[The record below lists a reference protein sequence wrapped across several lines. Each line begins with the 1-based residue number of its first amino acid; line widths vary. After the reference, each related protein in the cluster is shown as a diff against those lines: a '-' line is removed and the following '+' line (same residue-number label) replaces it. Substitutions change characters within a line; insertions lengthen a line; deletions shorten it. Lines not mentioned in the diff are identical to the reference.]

1 MFDRS
6 SARKLPLCM
15 VPVAIVAF
23 AIGSPP
29 SARAETGNVPVL
41 SGTYIFNATQNCLP
55 VANDLQNITGTM
67 SFDPKTGKM
76 NLVEYVTSG
85 NPLTLE
91 KGKGTQSYSNSASTF
106 TLGTTTFQ
114 AFYGKRTKGI
124 ATSFSFIGLIEGG
137 CALQA
142 SLTLQ

>member
-1 MFDRS
+1 
-6 SARKLPLCM
+6 M
-15 VPVAIVAF
+15 VPAGMVAF
-23 AIGSPP
+23 VIGGVP
-29 SARAETGNVPVL
+29 SARAETRNVPVL
-41 SGTYIFNATQNCLP
+41 SGTYIFDATQNCLP
-55 VANDLQNITGTM
+55 VTNDLQNITGTM
-67 SFDPKTGKM
+67 TFDPKTGKM
-76 NLVEYVTSG
+76 NLFEYITSG

-91 KGKGTQSYSNSASTF
+91 KGKGTQSYSNSGSTF

-114 AFYGKRTKGI
+114 AFYGKRAKGI